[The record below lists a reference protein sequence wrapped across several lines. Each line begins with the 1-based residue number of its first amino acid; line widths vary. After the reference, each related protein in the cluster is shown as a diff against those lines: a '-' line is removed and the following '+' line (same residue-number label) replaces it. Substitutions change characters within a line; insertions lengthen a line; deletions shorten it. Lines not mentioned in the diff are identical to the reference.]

1 MEIEISGREKSRL
14 SSSNKTSSLLRWF
27 VLVCCLI
34 EAIGGILL
42 SSVSPSEPLP
52 PPSFLFI
59 QLLVAILRGKLLTT
73 IRQLEKDDQYYCQC
87 GEGKII
93 PWEMSCMDII
103 ISTLTE
109 SSKSSKNPVPVVL

>member
-34 EAIGGILL
+34 EAISGVLL
-42 SSVSPSEPLP
+42 SSISPSEPLP
-52 PPSFLFI
+52 PASFLFI

-73 IRQLEKDDQYYCQC
+73 ICQLEKDDQYYCQC
-87 GEGKII
+87 GEGKSFHGRCHAWI
-93 PWEMSCMDII
+93 
-103 ISTLTE
+103 L
-109 SSKSSKNPVPVVL
+109 